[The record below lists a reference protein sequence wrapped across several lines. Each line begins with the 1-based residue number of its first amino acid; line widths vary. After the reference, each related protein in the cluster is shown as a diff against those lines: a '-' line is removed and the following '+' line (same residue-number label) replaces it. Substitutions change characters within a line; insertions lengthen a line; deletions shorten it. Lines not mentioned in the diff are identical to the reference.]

1 MATRGTISIER
12 EDGSIQTVYS
22 HWDNYL
28 SCNGKLLAENYKTRE
43 AVEKLIAG
51 GQISS
56 LGSYVADGPKSF
68 NRIDEKDGDD
78 YTVFYSYRGEP
89 VDFINTWGSFDD
101 YERNQQFEEYNYL
114 FTKDNVWSVEFNGE
128 WYDLE
133 YELQR
138 EKTEALEDKIRTLK
152 KFAG

>member
-28 SCNGKLLAENYKTRE
+28 ACNGKLLAENYNTRE
-43 AVEKLIAG
+43 AVEKLVAG
-51 GQISS
+51 GGISS
-56 LGSYVADGPKSF
+56 LGAYVSDEPMSF
-68 NRIDEKDGDD
+68 NRVDHHGPDDD

-89 VDFINTWGSFDD
+89 IGISTWGSFDD
-101 YERNQQFEEYNYL
+101 YEMNQPFEDYNYL
-114 FTKDNVWSVEFNGE
+114 FTKDNVWSVEFDGE

-133 YELQR
+133 YEL
-138 EKTEALEDKIRTLK
+138 EKEEA
-152 KFAG
+152 A